1 MSIIAMQASAIQSFK
16 LLPKATLYKMAS
28 ELFGEVA
35 IYDMNVV
42 TLQNVL
48 ARRHFFGA
56 LKVVW
61 KEFPSDVV
69 QHMLSF
75 VDMDVNRHTR
85 IRERIRTQYLRADFT
100 LFKIKIGAE
109 TAYRYVHNVF
119 GTLVTENII
128 DTLTDEHAR
137 LGLLLENKEAY
148 TTFLQREEQ
157 ERPEKCQQTKV
168 LRQRAKEAEARFMAE
183 RKRNAL
189 LREVRRAQR
198 EQQYEELAAHEEYM
212 RSRAMNQILQ
222 AEKLLATFKNPVQ
235 IRELK
240 QQIQL
245 KKDFEARYKALK
257 DHQAAERKQRAE
269 QKAHTKMVRD
279 QELKAIN
286 KAAKERRNA
295 NEKVLR
301 AQWKQYRADHKRPAQ
316 KQKK

>member
-1 MSIIAMQASAIQSFK
+1 MSIITMQTSAIQSFK
-16 LLPKATLYKMAS
+16 RLSKNKLYKMAS

-35 IYDMNVV
+35 IYDMNVI

-56 LKVVW
+56 LKIIW

-85 IRERIRTQYLRADFT
+85 IRERIRTKYLRADFS
-100 LFKIKIGAE
+100 LFKLKIGAE
-109 TAYRYVHNVF
+109 PAYRYVRNVF

-148 TTFLQREEQ
+148 ATFLQREEQ
-157 ERPEKCQQTKV
+157 ERPEKCQQMKV
-168 LRQRAKEAEARFMAE
+168 LREHAKEMEKREMIE
-183 RKRNAL
+183 RKRAAL
-189 LREVRRAQR
+189 LAEVRRAQQKQR
-198 EQQYEELAAHEEYM
+198 YEELALHEEYM
-212 RSRAMNQILQ
+212 QSRAMHQIQQ
-222 AEKLLATFKNPVQ
+222 AEKLLATFKYPIQ

-269 QKAHTKMVRD
+269 QKAHNEKIRKE
-279 QELKAIN
+279 ELKAIN
-286 KAAKERRNA
+286 KAAKERRDA
-295 NEKVLR
+295 REKDLY
-301 AQWKQYRADHKRPAQ
+301 AQWKQYRADHKRLAH